1 MYDYGYFDPPIWL
14 GVLLLYVLPIAI
26 NLNGCMK
33 KKRKFA
39 SSFFVST
46 IYPTGIWIGI
56 LLWLY
61 GMFFTIALLNNIELI
76 SGATALLLGFLIS
89 NLVLAYPLFYIF
101 DFSHNLFDN
110 FKERGILSIKRQ
122 KPKNS

>member
-1 MYDYGYFDPPIWL
+1 MDDYGYFDPPIWL

-39 SSFFVST
+39 SSFFVSI

-61 GMFFTIALLNNIELI
+61 GMFFTISLLNKIELI
-76 SGATALLLGFLIS
+76 SGAIALILGFLVSSI
-89 NLVLAYPLFYIF
+89 VLAYPLFYIF

-122 KPKNS
+122 KSKK